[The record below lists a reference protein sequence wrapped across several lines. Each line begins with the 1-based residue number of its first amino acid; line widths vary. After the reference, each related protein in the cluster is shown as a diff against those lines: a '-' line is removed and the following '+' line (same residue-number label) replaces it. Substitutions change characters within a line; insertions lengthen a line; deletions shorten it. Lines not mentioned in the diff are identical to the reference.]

1 MRENLNDDEMEQV
14 KKDNNKRR
22 KKKLDYLDYNGKEQL
37 RKYEKKKKFMRYN
50 LNDEEKE
57 KETN

>member
-1 MRENLNDDEMEQV
+1 MRENLNDDEKEQV

-37 RKYEKKKKFMRYN
+37 RKYEKKS
-50 LNDEEKE
+50 LCVI
-57 KETN
+57 T